1 MNHCT
6 LIGNLTKD
14 VERTETPSG
23 VAVAKF
29 SIAVNRNYKSADGE
43 RIADYFNIVAW
54 RGLADTCAKF
64 LSKGKKAAVSGEI
77 QNRSYED
84 KDGNKR
90 YVTEIIA
97 SDVEFL
103 SLNTSNEQ
111 QETEQAPVTRPPK
124 VETLPYQ
131 TQLRGLAKKPELIPI
146 DDDDSLP
153 F

>member
-1 MNHCT
+1 MNKCI

-43 RIADYFNIVAW
+43 RIADYFNIVDW

-64 LSKGKKAAVSGEI
+64 LSKGKKVAVSGEI

-84 KDGNKR
+84 NNGNKR
-90 YVTEIIA
+90 FITEIIA
-97 SDVEFL
+97 SDIEFL
-103 SLNTSNEQ
+103 SMA
-111 QETEQAPVTRPPK
+111 TEQSEQHEQPTRPAKASK
-124 VETLPYQ
+124 VELT
-131 TQLRGLAKKPELIPI
+131 PI
-146 DDDDSLP
+146 DDDLP

>member
-1 MNHCT
+1 MNKCI

-29 SIAVNRNYKSADGE
+29 SIAVNRNHKSADGE

-64 LSKGKKAAVSGEI
+64 LSKGKKVAVSGEI

-97 SDVEFL
+97 SDIEFL
-103 SLNTSNEQ
+103 SMATEQSEQ
-111 QETEQAPVTRPPK
+111 QHEQPTRPAKASK
-124 VETLPYQ
+124 VELT
-131 TQLRGLAKKPELIPI
+131 PI
-146 DDDDSLP
+146 DDDSLP

>member
-43 RIADYFNIVAW
+43 RIADYFNIVDW

-64 LSKGKKAAVSGEI
+64 LSKGKKVAVSGEI

-84 KDGNKR
+84 NNGNKR
-90 YVTEIIA
+90 FITEIIA
-97 SDVEFL
+97 SDIEFL
-103 SLNTSNEQ
+103 SMA
-111 QETEQAPVTRPPK
+111 TEQSEQHEQPTRPAKASK
-124 VETLPYQ
+124 VELT
-131 TQLRGLAKKPELIPI
+131 PI
-146 DDDDSLP
+146 DDDLP

>member
-14 VERTETPSG
+14 VERSETPSG

-29 SIAVNRNYKSADGE
+29 SIAVNRNHKSADGE

-64 LSKGKKAAVSGEI
+64 LSKGKKVAVSGEI

-90 YVTEIIA
+90 FVTEIIA
-97 SDVEFL
+97 STVEFL
-103 SLNTSNEQ
+103 STE
-111 QETEQAPVTRPPK
+111 QETEQPTRPTK
-124 VETLPYQ
+124 KEEDSYQ

-146 DDDDSLP
+146 EDDDLP

>member
-14 VERTETPSG
+14 PELKTTPSG
-23 VAVAKF
+23 VPVCAF
-29 SIAVNRNYKSADGE
+29 SIAVNPPHNGADGNRE
-43 RIADYFNIVAW
+43 VDFFNIVTW
-54 RGLADTCAKF
+54 RGLAENCAKY
-64 LSKGKKAAVSGEI
+64 LAKGKKAAVTGEI

-90 YVTEIIA
+90 FVTDIVA
-97 SDVEFL
+97 QDVEFL
-103 SLNTSNEQ
+103 SSSEQ
-111 QETEQAPVTRPPK
+111 QETEQTTRPQK
-124 VETLPYQ
+124 KEDDSYQ

-146 DDDDSLP
+146 EDDDLP

>member
-64 LSKGKKAAVSGEI
+64 LSKGKKVAVSGEI

-97 SDVEFL
+97 SDIEFL
-103 SLNTSNEQ
+103 SMA
-111 QETEQAPVTRPPK
+111 TEQGEQHEQPTRPAKASK
-124 VETLPYQ
+124 VELT
-131 TQLRGLAKKPELIPI
+131 PI
-146 DDDDSLP
+146 DDDLP

>member
-1 MNHCT
+1 MNKAI
-6 LIGNLTKD
+6 LIGNVTRD

-29 SIAVNRNYKSADGE
+29 SIAVNRPHKSADGE
-43 RIADYFNIVAW
+43 RQVDFFNIVAW
-54 RGLADTCAKF
+54 RTMADLCAKY
-64 LSKGKKAAVSGEI
+64 LSKGKKVAVSGEI

-90 YVTEIIA
+90 FVTEIIA

-103 SLNTSNEQ
+103 STLNEQ
-111 QETEQAPVTRPPK
+111 QENEQPTRPAKASK
-124 VETLPYQ
+124 VELT
-131 TQLRGLAKKPELIPI
+131 PI
-146 DDDDSLP
+146 DDDLP